1 MIEKILKKQFISMP
15 WKNGR
20 GTTTQIHLF
29 PAEATLEKNNFLLRI
44 SSAPVQAD
52 GAFSTFPG
60 KSRILVPIQGAGFKL
75 NSQVYE
81 KFDVA
86 HFSGDEPTH
95 CSLLQ
100 GPVVDFGVIYD
111 PTKLQVSAKIL
122 NLKSAFAFAIDRT
135 SDYFVTVLSGNLLY
149 DGCSMQM
156 LETLYYHDEEQC
168 QLAVEKNT
176 VLMFVKVSS
185 I

>member
-1 MIEKILKKQFISMP
+1 MP
-15 WKNGR
+15 WKNAR

-29 PAEATLEKNNFLLRI
+29 PAEATLEQNNFLFRM
-44 SSAPVQAD
+44 SSAPVQSD

-60 KSRILVPIQGAGFKL
+60 KMRILVPIQGAGFKL
-75 NSQVYE
+75 NSNVYE

-111 PTKLQVSAKIL
+111 PKKLQVSAKIL
-122 NLKSAFAFAIDRT
+122 NLKSGFAFALDRT

-149 DGCSMQM
+149 DGCSLQM
-156 LETLYYHDEEQC
+156 LETLFYHDEEQC
-168 QLAVEKNT
+168 HLVVEKSS
-176 VLMFVKVSS
+176 VLMFTKVSP